1 MPHLNCRKLRLT
13 ATIACLSLSA
23 AVADQVVLKNGDRVT
38 GTIVKKDA
46 KELTIK
52 TDHFGVVTTAW
63 EQIASIT
70 ADKPV
75 NVVLNDGR
83 TLRGTLTTAGGKV
96 EVITDSARASVA
108 PADITDL
115 RDADQQRAYER
126 LLRPGW
132 LDLWTGGASL
142 GFAGTIGNARTSTLT
157 TSLNAVRVTNADK
170 TSIYF
175 KTINAT
181 ALVNGQSADTAR
193 AVRAGV
199 AYDHNLS
206 SRLFVN
212 MFNDWEYD
220 RFQDLDLRFVVGGGL
235 GFHAVKTDRS
245 RLDLLA
251 GFDYNHSSFSTPL
264 TRNSGEVFWGD
275 DYNFKLSSVT
285 SFVQTFRMF
294 NNLSDPGSY
303 RVHGDIGLSTKLW
316 KRLSWDVSLS
326 DRYLSTP
333 APGRKTND
341 LLYTTGLGISF
352 AR

>member
-1 MPHLNCRKLRLT
+1 MPHLNHRKLRLI
-13 ATIACLSLSA
+13 ATIACCSLSP

-46 KELTIK
+46 KDLTIK

-63 EQIASIT
+63 EQVASIT

-83 TLRGTLTTAGGKV
+83 TLRGTLTTAGEKV
-96 EVITDSARASVA
+96 EVVADNTRASVA
-108 PADITDL
+108 PGDITVL

-126 LLRPGW
+126 LLRPSWSG
-132 LDLWTGGASL
+132 LWTGSASL

-157 TSLNAVRVTNADK
+157 TSINAVRVTTTDK

-199 AYDHNLS
+199 AYDHNVS

-220 RFQDLDLRFVVGGGL
+220 RFQNLDLRFVVGGGAGL
-235 GFHAVKTDRS
+235 HALKTEKS

-251 GFDYNHSSFSTPL
+251 GFDYNHSSSAHRSRA
-264 TRNSGEVFWGD
+264 TRAKLSGE
-275 DYNFKLSSVT
+275 
-285 SFVQTFRMF
+285 
-294 NNLSDPGSY
+294 
-303 RVHGDIGLSTKLW
+303 
-316 KRLSWDVSLS
+316 
-326 DRYLSTP
+326 
-333 APGRKTND
+333 TN
-341 LLYTTGLGISF
+341 TISN
-352 AR
+352 